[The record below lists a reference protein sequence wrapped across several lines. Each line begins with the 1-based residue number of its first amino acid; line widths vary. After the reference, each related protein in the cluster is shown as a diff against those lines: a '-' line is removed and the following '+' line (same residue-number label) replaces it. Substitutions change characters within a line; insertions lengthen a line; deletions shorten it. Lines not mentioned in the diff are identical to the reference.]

1 MNKKKFYFAPEA
13 KAIKLMAEGLIAS
26 SGDGGEVAIDDNSGE
41 ISSGGELTQGKSS
54 NPIWD

>member
-26 SGDGGEVAIDDNSGE
+26 SADGGTIVIDDNSGE
-41 ISSGGELTQGKSS
+41 IGTGGEFTQGKSS
-54 NPIWD
+54 NSIWD